1 MKRRKPKQSDF
12 KTKEE
17 YMAYLFKHDRE
28 LYIKLVMEA
37 INNAL

>member
-17 YMAYLFKHDRE
+17 YMAYLFRHDKERWI
-28 LYIKLVMEA
+28 LAVMEA